1 MLNTVP
7 YATQSRSTVKT
18 FRQQV
23 VSIFNQRIFLKPKF
37 VAAKRENSN
46 CLDNKLFLCD
56 CVKRTNGDHC
66 KTRKVARSS
75 LKLERK
81 LD

>member
-7 YATQSRSTVKT
+7 YATQNRRIVKT

-23 VSIFNQRIFLKPKF
+23 VSILNQRIFLKPKF

>member
-7 YATQSRSTVKT
+7 FATQTRSTENLPTASCLYLQPEDLSK
-18 FRQQV
+18 
-23 VSIFNQRIFLKPKF
+23 
-37 VAAKRENSN
+37 AKVCCSKKRNSN